1 MIRSVVVIGAQWGDE
16 GKGKIVDHLATQA
29 DAVIRFQG
37 GHNAGHT
44 LVVDGKR
51 TVLHLIP
58 SGILHE
64 GVECLIGNGVVVSL
78 DALFEELDIL
88 EEQGISA
95 LDRLR
100 VSAACPLLLPI
111 HVALDVAREAARGK
125 AAIGTTLRGIG
136 PSYEDKVARRGL
148 RVEDL
153 YDTEDFA
160 KRVENLYSYHNF
172 MLKNYYHAE
181 PLDVAQVIAPM
192 REYADRLQPYV
203 TDVSERCFELR
214 QSGRKLL
221 FEGAQGVL
229 LDIDHGTYPYVT
241 SSNTVAGSA
250 CVGAGVGPTDVDAV
264 LGIVKA
270 YTTRVGAG
278 PFPTELHD
286 EPGKQLAQTGDE
298 VGATTG
304 RNRRCGWL
312 DMVGLKRTISA
323 CGITHICLTK
333 LDVLDTFARV
343 RVCVAYDDS
352 GNARDFMDY
361 EGWQCA
367 TSGLRNYD
375 ELPERAKEY
384 ATVIEQHLGVPIAM
398 ISTGCGRDDI
408 IERQALF
415 G

>member
-1 MIRSVVVIGAQWGDE
+1 MNQSIVVIGAQWGDE
-16 GKGKIVDHLATQA
+16 GKGKIVDRLASQA

-44 LVVDGKR
+44 LVVDDQK
-51 TVLHLIP
+51 TILHLIP

-78 DALFEELDIL
+78 DALFEELKIL
-88 EEQGISA
+88 EKQGISA
-95 LDRLR
+95 LERLR
-100 VSAACPLLLPI
+100 VSDACPLLLPI
-111 HVALDVAREAARGK
+111 HGALDAAREVARGNAK
-125 AAIGTTLRGIG
+125 IGTTLRGIG
-136 PSYEDKVARRGL
+136 PAYEDKVARRGL
-148 RVEDL
+148 RVADL
-153 YDTEDFA
+153 FEPESFA
-160 KRVENLYSYHNF
+160 EKMENLFIYHNF
-172 MLKNYYHAE
+172 MLENYYKVKPLDPAPVIAQMRDHAE
-181 PLDVAQVIAPM
+181 
-192 REYADRLQPYV
+192 RLQPYV
-203 TDVSERCFELR
+203 TDVSAHCFALR
-214 QSGRKLL
+214 QEGRKLL

-250 CVGAGVGPTDVDAV
+250 CVGAGVGPKDVDAV

-270 YTTRVGAG
+270 YTTRVGFG

-286 EPGKQLAQTGDE
+286 ETGKQLAEAGAE

-304 RNRRCGWL
+304 RDRRCGWL
-312 DMVGLKRTISA
+312 DIVGLKRAIAA
-323 CGITHICLTK
+323 CGVTHVCLTK
-333 LDVLDTFARV
+333 LDVLDAFPAIQ
-343 RVCVAYDDS
+343 VCTMYDDA
-352 GNARDFMDY
+352 GDARDYAEY

-367 TSGLRNYD
+367 TSGAQDYD
-375 ELPERAKEY
+375 ALPKRAQEY
-384 ATVIEQHLGVPIAM
+384 VAAIEQYLGVPIAM